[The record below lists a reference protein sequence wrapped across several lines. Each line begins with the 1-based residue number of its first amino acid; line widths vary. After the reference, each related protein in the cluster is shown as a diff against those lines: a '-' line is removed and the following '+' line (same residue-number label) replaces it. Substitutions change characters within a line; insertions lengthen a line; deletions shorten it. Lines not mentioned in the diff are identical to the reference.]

1 MEFWLWFTVFSLLTA
16 VLYLAVRLRLI
27 KRSAEEVLDAIEDSL
42 SSDTNV
48 LISISSRDR
57 SMRKLA
63 DRLNKELK
71 KLNYE
76 RRRYQ
81 MGDWELKD
89 TITGISHD
97 LRTPL
102 TAVCGYLDLLEKE
115 NLSRD
120 AARYVKI
127 IRSRT
132 MILRQLTEELFRYTV
147 STAPTAGADGIS
159 GSPVIINRVLEDS
172 ISTFYAALTSR
183 KITPEICIC
192 EEIVTRILNRSALSR
207 IFGNI
212 ISNALKYSDGD
223 LHITLEENGAVT
235 FSNHASRLDEVK
247 VGRLFDRFYTVETA
261 SHESTGLGLSIAR
274 ALTGKMHGTITAEY
288 ENGMLTVRVIFPD

>member
-1 MEFWLWFTVFSLLTA
+1 MEFWLWLTVFILLAA
-16 VLYLAVRLRLI
+16 VLYLAVSLWLI
-27 KRSAEEVLDAIEDSL
+27 RKSAEEILNTLEDSL

-48 LISISSRDR
+48 LISISSRDH

-102 TAVCGYLDLLEKE
+102 TAVCGYLDLLDKE
-115 NLSRD
+115 DLSGD
-120 AARYVKI
+120 AARYLKI

-132 MILRQLTEELFRYTV
+132 MTLRQLTEELFRYTV
-147 STAPTAGADGIS
+147 SACPTSGGS
-159 GSPVIINRVLEDS
+159 GSSGDPVILNRVLEDS
-172 ISTFYAALTSR
+172 ISTFYAALISR

-192 EEIVTRILNRSALSR
+192 EEKVSRILNRSALSR

-223 LHITLEENGAVT
+223 LRITLEGNGTVT

-261 SHESTGLGLSIAR
+261 SQESTGLGLSIAR
-274 ALTGKMHGTITAEY
+274 ALTGQMHGTITAEY
-288 ENGMLTVRVIFPD
+288 ENGVLTVRVVFPD

>member
-1 MEFWLWFTVFSLLTA
+1 
-16 VLYLAVRLRLI
+16 
-27 KRSAEEVLDAIEDSL
+27 
-42 SSDTNV
+42 
-48 LISISSRDR
+48 
-57 SMRKLA
+57 MRKLA

-102 TAVCGYLDLLEKE
+102 TAVCGYLDLLDKE
-115 NLSRD
+115 DLSGD
-120 AARYVKI
+120 AARYLKI

-132 MILRQLTEELFRYTV
+132 MTLRQLTEELFRYTV
-147 STAPTAGADGIS
+147 SASPTSGGS
-159 GSPVIINRVLEDS
+159 GSSGDPVILNRVLEDS
-172 ISTFYAALTSR
+172 ISTFYAALISR

-192 EEIVTRILNRSALSR
+192 EGKSFPDSKPQRSLTYFRKHYRQCPEIQRRRSPDHPGRKRNRHILKKRN
-207 IFGNI
+207 
-212 ISNALKYSDGD
+212 
-223 LHITLEENGAVT
+223 
-235 FSNHASRLDEVK
+235 ASRLDEVK

-261 SHESTGLGLSIAR
+261 SQESTGLGLSIAR
-274 ALTGKMHGTITAEY
+274 ALTGQMHGTITAEY
-288 ENGMLTVRVIFPD
+288 ENGALTVRVVFP